1 MSQFCT
7 NCGKQ
12 LTNNASF
19 CTNCGTKIST
29 IQRGICKEYKFTSM
43 HGGRC
48 IVILDNDK
56 LTIRRKGVRSFAK
69 HGLKGDKT
77 IMLKQI
83 SSIQLK
89 EAGLTTGYIQ
99 FVIIGSQEAKGG
111 LKQALE
117 DENSIV
123 FGGTF
128 DDKTLNRNARE
139 IKSYIEQFN
148 SIKPVESGV
157 TNIIKNDDKYDKLKK
172 LKDLLDNNIIKQEEF
187 EKEKSKLLN
196 S

>member
-1 MSQFCT
+1 MNQFCT

-12 LTNNASF
+12 LMNNASF
-19 CTNCGTKIST
+19 CTNCGTKISNN
-29 IQRGICKEYKFTSM
+29 QRGLYKEYKFTSM

-48 IVILDNDK
+48 MIILDNDK
-56 LTIRRKGVRSFAK
+56 LTIRRKGIRSFAN

-89 EAGLTTGYIQ
+89 EAGVTVGYLQ

-111 LKQALE
+111 LHQALE

-128 DDKTLNRNARE
+128 DDKTLNKNARE
-139 IKSYIEQFN
+139 IKNYIEQFN
-148 SIKPVESGV
+148 SIKSDESKV
-157 TNIIKNDDKYDKLKK
+157 TNIIKSDDKYDKLKK
-172 LKDLLDNNIIKQEEF
+172 LKDLLDNNIISQEEF
-187 EKEKSKLLN
+187 DKEKTKLLN

>member
-1 MSQFCT
+1 M
-7 NCGKQ
+7 
-12 LTNNASF
+12 
-19 CTNCGTKIST
+19 
-29 IQRGICKEYKFTSM
+29 
-43 HGGRC
+43 
-48 IVILDNDK
+48 
-56 LTIRRKGVRSFAK
+56 
-69 HGLKGDKT
+69 
-77 IMLKQI
+77 
-83 SSIQLK
+83 K

-99 FVIIGSQEAKGG
+99 FVIIGSQESKGG

-172 LKDLLDNNIIKQEEF
+172 LKDLLDNNIINQEEF